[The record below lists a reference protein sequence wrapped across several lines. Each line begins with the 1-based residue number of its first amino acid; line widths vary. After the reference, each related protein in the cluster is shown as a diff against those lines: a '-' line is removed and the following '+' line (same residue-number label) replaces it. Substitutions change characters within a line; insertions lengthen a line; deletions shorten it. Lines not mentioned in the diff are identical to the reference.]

1 MRSAGVQLLVLEA
14 RADSDFEK
22 AFRDAIDQRAR
33 ALIVSADAFFTSRR
47 NQIVALAAR
56 YALPASYPFPQY
68 AEAGGLMTY
77 GPSLIWAY
85 EEVGAYASRI
95 LKGAKPDELP
105 IVLPTSFEMIINL
118 KTATALGLSVPPSM
132 LALAN
137 RVIE

>member
-1 MRSAGVQLLVLEA
+1 
-14 RADSDFEK
+14 
-22 AFRDAIDQRAR
+22 
-33 ALIVSADAFFTSRR
+33 
-47 NQIVALAAR
+47 
-56 YALPASYPFPQY
+56 
-68 AEAGGLMTY
+68 MTY

-118 KTATALGLSVPPSM
+118 KTATALGLSVPPAM

>member
-1 MRSAGVQLLVLEA
+1 
-14 RADSDFEK
+14 
-22 AFRDAIDQRAR
+22 
-33 ALIVSADAFFTSRR
+33 
-47 NQIVALAAR
+47 
-56 YALPASYPFPQY
+56 
-68 AEAGGLMTY
+68 
-77 GPSLIWAY
+77 
-85 EEVGAYASRI
+85 